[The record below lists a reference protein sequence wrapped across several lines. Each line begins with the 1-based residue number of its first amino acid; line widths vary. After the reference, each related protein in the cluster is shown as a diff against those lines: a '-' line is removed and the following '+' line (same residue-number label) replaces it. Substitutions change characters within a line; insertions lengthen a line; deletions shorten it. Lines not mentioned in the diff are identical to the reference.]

1 VLSLILIRDT
11 SKSYKCKITSGVRE
25 GRTANTKTV
34 YNNMDSAQQKKSR
47 LAAQSHGVG
56 AVSRLGER
64 LAGEGEMAEASPLF
78 LRLPRVGNRSPLGIG
93 FAWRCPELNDAPRV
107 PPSPAAA

>member
-1 VLSLILIRDT
+1 MLSLILIRDT

-47 LAAQSHGVG
+47 LAAQSYGVG
-56 AVSRLGER
+56 TVSRLGR
-64 LAGEGEMAEASPLF
+64 GSRAKGKWLKHPLYF
-78 LRLPRVGNRSPLGIG
+78 CDFRELGIG
-93 FAWRCPELNDAPRV
+93 LPWILG
-107 PPSPAAA
+107 SPGGARN